1 MSSDFYTSSILPH
14 AGIIIK
20 ICRAYAHSQEDF
32 EDYYQEVC
40 LQIWKSRSNFKQQS
54 EWTTWIYRIS
64 LNVCLTNTD
73 KATKRNESVTETPN
87 TTEWE
92 HNHACKDETLNLL
105 YSAIKRLNE
114 IDRAVILLYLEEHTY
129 EEIATIIGAN
139 QNSIGVRISR
149 IKTRL
154 KTLLDGTIN

>member
-14 AGIIIK
+14 ASIIIK

-40 LQIWKSRSNFKQQS
+40 LQIWKSRNNFKQQS
-54 EWTTWIYRIS
+54 EWTTWIYRIA
-64 LNVCLTNTD
+64 LNVCLTQTN
-73 KATKRNESVTETPN
+73 KASKRNESASETLISF
-87 TTEWE
+87 EWDQ
-92 HNHACKDETLNLL
+92 NHAFKDETLNLL
-105 YSAIKRLNE
+105 YGAIKRLNE